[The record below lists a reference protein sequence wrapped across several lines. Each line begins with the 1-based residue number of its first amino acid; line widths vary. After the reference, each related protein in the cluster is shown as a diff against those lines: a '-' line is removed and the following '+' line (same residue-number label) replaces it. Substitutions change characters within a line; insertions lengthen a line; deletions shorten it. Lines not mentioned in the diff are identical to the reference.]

1 MNTLILFNES
11 IVLPINVRETAETYG
26 LVIDH
31 DKWMRYPY
39 RRDYIYYIFVTAEL
53 LKDGITSSNGIDFE
67 KDGESCHPY
76 LEEYKRR
83 VLKSNI
89 KYAITEEAVGLDE
102 DDYFEILFTN
112 KEKWAEL
119 IGKGGLVWA

>member
-53 LKDGITSSNGIDFE
+53 LKDEITSSNGIDFE
-67 KDGESCHPY
+67 KDGESCLPY

-112 KEKWAEL
+112 KKKWAEL